1 MTYVLKIILGGQS
14 GRSTKDLFA
23 YPEPPPIGRERAPRR
38 AADEDFVKKRNYTFG
53 TKVLTAFAGMGALL
67 GILGWLSLSSVSA
80 SKQSF
85 DNAVNKTVVKL
96 SLFDEIDANRIQM
109 ISNQRGVV
117 LGTFAKDEAEIQKNE
132 GLFREEAAQVRRDLD
147 QLRTLLYLPVGK
159 QAAAQIESDLDNWMP
174 LFESVMQM
182 AKQGDTWGANKI
194 RKEKAAPIYN
204 DMGVAAGRG
213 VALQHT
219 LLEDDK
225 KAATDLSSRQ
235 SWMVTIFLLIAAG
248 VFGVTTYVVRDANKK
263 LRNAAFELAR
273 SIEEMSGAAGQV
285 ASSSD
290 TMAQGASEQAA
301 SLEETAAS
309 SEEIRAMATKNTD
322 TTRSAANL
330 AGESERK
337 VDDTQHALESMVIS
351 MTEISASSVKMSRI
365 IKVIDE
371 IAFQTN
377 ILALNAA
384 VEAARAGEAGLGF
397 AVVADEV
404 RNLAQRCAQAAKD
417 TASLIEESVLKSGDG
432 KAKADRAAIV
442 IKGITTDSRRVKE
455 LVDEVN
461 AASVE
466 QTRGIEQIAQA
477 IAQMDRVTQ
486 GNAAAAEQGASA
498 AQELRSQAENLNT
511 VVEQLTA
518 IVGA

>member
-1 MTYVLKIILGGQS
+1 
-14 GRSTKDLFA
+14 
-23 YPEPPPIGRERAPRR
+23 
-38 AADEDFVKKRNYTFG
+38 
-53 TKVLTAFAGMGALL
+53 MGALL

-80 SKQSF
+80 SKESF
-85 DNAVNKTVVKL
+85 DNAINKTVVKL
-96 SLFDEIDANRIQM
+96 SLFNEINSVHIQM
-109 ISNQRGVV
+109 ISDQRGIV
-117 LGTFAKDEAEIQKNE
+117 LGSFAKDTAEIQKNE
-132 GLFREEAAQVRRDLD
+132 GLFREEAAQIRRDLD
-147 QLRTLLYLPVGK
+147 QARPLIVTAEARAGADQV
-159 QAAAQIESDLDNWMP
+159 ESDLNNWMP
-174 LFESVMQM
+174 LFENVVQL
-182 AKQGDTWGANKI
+182 AKQGDTEGANKI
-194 RKEKAAPIYN
+194 RKEKAAILYN
-204 DMGVAAGRG
+204 DMGVAAVK
-213 VALQHT
+213 VAGIQRT
-219 LLEDDK
+219 LLEEDK
-225 KAATDLSSRQ
+225 KAASALSARQ
-235 SWMVTIFLLIAAG
+235 SWVVTIFLLIAAG
-248 VFGVTTYVVRDANKK
+248 VFAVAIYVVRDSNGR
-263 LRNAAFELAR
+263 LRSAAIQLAR

-309 SEEIRAMATKNTD
+309 SEEIRAMATKNTE
-322 TTRSAANL
+322 TTRAAANL

-337 VDDTQHALESMVIS
+337 VDDTQHALESMVTS
-351 MTEISASSVKMSRI
+351 MTEISASSEKMSRI

-417 TASLIEESVLKSGDG
+417 TASLIEESVAKSGDG
-432 KAKADRAAIV
+432 KAKADRAATV

-461 AASVE
+461 CASVE

-498 AQELRSQAENLNT
+498 AQELRSQAENLNI
-511 VVEQLTA
+511 VVEQLTSM
-518 IVGA
+518 VGS